1 MGRRRSRRKK
11 ERKQRTQEELRR
23 ASNHLYYEIWML
35 TSLASIMASRITGEV
50 VKNNAFIE
58 SFTIHARGLLYFL
71 YAGDPQPND
80 VIADDFFPTSQEWK
94 EARPGK
100 TQILKKVHRRVAKEV
115 AHLTYDRQYVTPEM
129 KGWPFLQIAKDI
141 KVALN
146 EFLRIVPE
154 KLLGPRWENER
165 EQIRKMR
172 KNT

>member
-1 MGRRRSRRKK
+1 
-11 ERKQRTQEELRR
+11 
-23 ASNHLYYEIWML
+23 
-35 TSLASIMASRITGEV
+35 MASGIAGEGV
-50 VKNNAFIE
+50 INNAFIE

-71 YAGDPQPND
+71 YAGNPKSDD
-80 VIADDFFPTSQEWK
+80 VIVDDFFPTSLKWK
-94 EARPGK
+94 KARPGK
-100 TQILKKVHRRVAKEV
+100 TKILKKVHKRVAKEV
-115 AHLTYDRQYVTPEM
+115 AHLTYDRQDVTPEM

-154 KLLGPRWENER
+154 ELLGPRWENER